1 MYKIIIG
8 TISHMRDIL
17 QSTLHVS
24 SHTSA
29 FPQLWFVLDWEACK
43 MQYPKDLSN
52 WLSQDTL
59 RETTPHVGSFFHL
72 KSLKHFYNTRAL

>member
-1 MYKIIIG
+1 MKCPFFPLLKEAAQLDKHFPNIKDSVC
-8 TISHMRDIL
+8 TKLLLEPSLTRDIL

-29 FPQLWFVLDWEACK
+29 FPQLWFVLVWEACK

-59 RETTPHVGSFFHL
+59 
-72 KSLKHFYNTRAL
+72 